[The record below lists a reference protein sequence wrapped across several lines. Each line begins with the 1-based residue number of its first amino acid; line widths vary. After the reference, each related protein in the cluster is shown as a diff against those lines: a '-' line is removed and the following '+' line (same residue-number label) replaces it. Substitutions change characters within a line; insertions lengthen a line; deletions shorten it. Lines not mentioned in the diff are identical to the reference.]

1 MVAAAGRVGQGEGSA
16 RDNPEG
22 RRPSAPPAGTSWTH
36 SASAGA
42 VVGARCF
49 DGGVTDWEGPLLL
62 LGGAGTGKT
71 TAVARAAVAEL
82 RAGRRP
88 LVLAP
93 GRAAASTLRNRI
105 AAEAGGVTQLTVTT
119 VHALA
124 RSLLDQYGAH
134 SDWRL
139 LTAPEQEFRVRE
151 LLAGETG
158 DRWPEVLRPALPTA
172 GFARQVRA
180 VLARARQL
188 GLDPEDVAELGAQA
202 GLPAWQAVGEFFAE
216 YLDVLD
222 AEQVLDYAELVHRA
236 RLLLGSPEVLS
247 ALRERFDAVVV
258 DDVTDLDPAQLGLLR
273 EIVPDGGRILATADP
288 LAAVNT
294 FRGAHPRVAA
304 EFPDIFVQADGSPAR
319 VEVLAQGH
327 RFGGELAAAI
337 VRLERRLPVAAPR
350 LAGELHPAD
359 RAGAVRVLHC
369 ASEAAQARAIAAEL
383 RRARIERAVDYREM
397 AVVTRSGRGLAEIA
411 RACAQAGVP
420 VSLAGD
426 EIALAQAQAV
436 RPLLLALEVAARGE
450 LHAGEA
456 VRLLGSPLG
465 GLDPA
470 ALRQAVR
477 QWRRAHPEV
486 RDALG
491 QVPAP
496 EEALAAAVNQPGWL
510 EEAEPTAARRRLA
523 RLAALL
529 AAARD
534 AVQAGERPDAVAWGL
549 WQGTRWPARLRAE
562 ALAGGASGRQAD
574 RDLDA
579 VSAFFEVAGEST
591 ASGVAGVHALL
602 EQVAA
607 QQIPADRERES
618 RIGSGGVALLT
629 AHRAKGREWELVI
642 VAGVQEGS
650 WPAVRRPSAVL
661 EPERLLSQAIGPR
674 PGARERLT
682 EERRLFRLAC
692 TRARGEL
699 IVTAAAGT
707 EGEADQ
713 PSRFLAELGVEP
725 EPAVADPPVTT
736 GGLVGMLRRALASPD
751 SAPPRR
757 MAAAAELAA
766 LAAERLDDDRPL
778 VPAADPAT
786 WWGVRELSSGSR
798 PTAGPIRLSP
808 SQVSALLTC
817 PRHYF
822 LSRQAHAD
830 PPPAVGASLGSVI
843 HLLVQHASTGALD
856 DAAVGDY
863 LDTAWQHLRFDTGWL
878 SAEERVE
885 AELSIG
891 RFLAWR
897 SGRET
902 EPLAV
907 EAPFDVEL
915 EVDGRQVSLVG
926 AVDRLERLPDG
937 RLQVIDFKTG
947 RAVPTRNEV
956 AGMDQLGI
964 YQLAVTEGGFAE
976 IAGPGADSAGA
987 SVVYLRHPSRQESLP
1002 REFAQDPLAQRP
1014 HLSDDPE
1021 EAGYPTWAHH
1031 RIAQAAA
1038 VVAEGSFGATPGLH
1052 CRRCPFAD
1060 SCPASGRGEQVLR

>member
-1 MVAAAGRVGQGEGSA
+1 MV
-16 RDNPEG
+16 
-22 RRPSAPPAGTSWTH
+22 
-36 SASAGA
+36 
-42 VVGARCF
+42 
-49 DGGVTDWEGPLLL
+49 GVRKWEDPLLVV
-62 LGGAGTGKT
+62 GGAGTGKT
-71 TAVARAAVAEL
+71 TVVALEAVAEL

-93 GRAAASTLRNRI
+93 DRAAASILRNRI
-105 AAEAGGVTQLTVTT
+105 ASDAGGVTQLTVTT
-119 VHALA
+119 IHALA
-124 RSLLDQYGAH
+124 RSLLDQYGQS

-151 LLAGETG
+151 LLAGAQG
-158 DRWPEVLRPALPTA
+158 DRWPEVLHPALPTA

-188 GLDPEDVAELGAQA
+188 GLDPADLTALGAEA

-236 RLLLGSPEVLS
+236 RLLLGSPQVLA
-247 ALRERFDAVVV
+247 ALRNRFDAVLV

-273 EIVPDGGRILATADP
+273 ELVPDGGRILATADP

-294 FRGAHPRVAA
+294 FRGAHPRIAA
-304 EFPDIFVQADGSPAR
+304 EFPAIFTRADGSPCR
-319 VEVLAQGH
+319 VEVLQQGH
-327 RFGGELAAAI
+327 RFGGRIAAA
-337 VRLERRLPVAAPR
+337 VARLEQRLPVPRAAVASTPR
-350 LAGELHPAD
+350 PAE

-369 ASEAAQARAIAAEL
+369 ASEGAAARAIAAEL
-383 RRARIERAVDYREM
+383 RRARIERGLDYREM
-397 AVVTRSGRGLAEIA
+397 AVLTRSGRGLAEIA
-411 RACAQAGVP
+411 RACAQAQVP
-420 VSLAGD
+420 VRLAGD

-450 LHAGEA
+450 LQPGEA
-456 VRLLGSPLG
+456 VRLLSSPLG
-465 GLDPA
+465 GFDPA
-470 ALRQAVR
+470 ALRQLVR
-477 QWRRAHPEV
+477 QWRQAHPES
-486 RDALG
+486 RDSLG
-491 QVPAP
+491 QVPAQ
-496 EEALAAAVNQPGWL
+496 EEVLATAVNRPGWL
-510 EEAEPTAARRRLA
+510 QVGDPTPVQQRLA
-523 RLAALL
+523 GVVALL
-529 AAARD
+529 AAARVG
-534 AVQAGERPDAVAWGL
+534 VQAGERPDTVAWRL

-579 VSAFFEVAGEST
+579 VGAFFEVAGEST
-591 ASGVAGVHALL
+591 ASGASGVRTLL
-602 EQVAA
+602 EQIAA

-618 RIGSGGVALLT
+618 RIGTGGVVLLT

-650 WPAVRRPSAVL
+650 WPAVRRLSAVL

-674 PGARERLT
+674 PAMRQRLAD
-682 EERRLFRLAC
+682 ERRLFRLAC
-692 TRARGEL
+692 TRARREL

-713 PSRFLAELGVEP
+713 PSRFLDELGVEP
-725 EPAVADPPVTT
+725 ESVVAGPPVTT
-736 GGLVGMLRRALASPD
+736 EGLVGMLRRALVSADSP
-751 SAPPRR
+751 PPRR
-757 MAAAAELAA
+757 LAAAVELGA
-766 LAAERLDDDRPL
+766 LAAERLQDDRPL

-786 WWGVRELSSGSR
+786 WWGVREASSGNR
-798 PTAGPIRLSP
+798 ATPGPIRLSP

-843 HLLVQHASTGALD
+843 HLLVQHASSGALD

-878 SAEERVE
+878 SAVERVE

-897 SGRET
+897 SGRNT

-907 EAPFDVEL
+907 EASFELDL
-915 EVDGRQVSLVG
+915 EVDRRQVTLVG

-937 RLQVIDFKTG
+937 RLQVVDFKTG
-947 RAVPTRNEV
+947 RTTPTRNEV

-964 YQLAVTEGGFAE
+964 YQLAVIEGGFEE
-976 IAGPGADSAGA
+976 IAGPRAESAGA
-987 SVVYLRHPSRQESLP
+987 AVVYLRHPSKPESQP
-1002 REFAQDPLAQRP
+1002 REFSQDPLTQRP

-1021 EAGYPTWAHH
+1021 EAGYPTWVHH
-1031 RIAQAAA
+1031 RISRAATI
-1038 VVAEGSFGATPGLH
+1038 VAEGTFGATPGTH

>member
-1 MVAAAGRVGQGEGSA
+1 MVAAAGCVGQGEGSA

-273 EIVPDGGRILATADP
+273 ELVPDGGRILATADP

-337 VRLERRLPVAAPR
+337 VRLEQRLPVAAPR

-359 RAGAVRVLHC
+359 RAGVVRVLHC

-534 AVQAGERPDAVAWGL
+534 GVQAGERPDAVAWGL

-736 GGLVGMLRRALASPD
+736 GGLVGMLRRALVSPD
-751 SAPPRR
+751 SAPARR

-878 SAEERVE
+878 SAVERVE

>member
-1 MVAAAGRVGQGEGSA
+1 MT
-16 RDNPEG
+16 N
-22 RRPSAPPAGTSWTH
+22 
-36 SASAGA
+36 
-42 VVGARCF
+42 
-49 DGGVTDWEGPLLL
+49 WEGPLLL
-62 LGGAGTGKT
+62 VGGAGTGKT

-88 LVLAP
+88 LVLAS

-105 AAEAGGVTQLTVTT
+105 AADAGGVTQLTVTT

-124 RSLLDQYGAH
+124 RTLLDQYGAL
-134 SDWRL
+134 DQYGELDQYGQPAGWRL

-151 LLAGETG
+151 LLAGDQG

-172 GFARQVRA
+172 GFARQVRG

-188 GLDPEDVAELGAQA
+188 GLDPEDVAALGAEA

-222 AEQVLDYAELVHRA
+222 AEQALDYAELVHRA
-236 RLLLGSPEVLS
+236 RLLLGSAEVLA
-247 ALRERFDAVVV
+247 ALRQRFDAVLV

-273 EIVPDGGRILATADP
+273 ELVPDGGRILATADP
-288 LAAVNT
+288 QAAVNT
-294 FRGAHPRVAA
+294 FRGAHPRIAA
-304 EFPDIFVQADGSPAR
+304 EFASIFTRSDGSPGE
-319 VEVLAQGH
+319 VELLEQGH
-327 RFGGELAAAI
+327 RCGGGLAAAI
-337 VRLERRLPVAAPR
+337 ARVEDRLPVAAPGLVGR
-350 LAGELHPAD
+350 ARPAG
-359 RAGAVRVLHC
+359 RRGSVRVLLC
-369 ASEAAQARAIAAEL
+369 ASEGAQARAIAAEL
-383 RRARIERAVDYREM
+383 RRARIERGIDYREM
-397 AVVTRSGRGLAEIA
+397 AVLTRSGAGLAGLA

-420 VSLAGD
+420 VTLAGD

-436 RPLLLALEVAARGE
+436 RPLLLALEVATRGALE
-450 LHAGEA
+450 PGEA
-456 VRLLGSPLG
+456 VRLLSSPLG
-465 GLDPA
+465 GFDPA
-470 ALRQAVR
+470 GLRQLVR
-477 QWRRAHPEV
+477 QWRQAHPEA

-491 QVPAP
+491 QVPAT
-496 EEALAAAVNQPGWL
+496 EEALARAVNEPGWL
-510 EEAEPTAARRRLA
+510 GVEEPSPVQRRLA
-523 RLAALL
+523 RLVELL
-529 AAARD
+529 AGARAAV
-534 AVQAGERPDAVAWGL
+534 AAEERPDQVAWRL
-549 WQGTRWPARLRAE
+549 WQGTGWPARLRAE
-562 ALAGGASGRQAD
+562 ALAGGASGRAAD

-579 VSAFFEVAGEST
+579 VAAFFDLAGEAT
-591 ASGVAGVHALL
+591 ATGAAGVHLLL

-618 RIGSGGVALLT
+618 RIGAGGVALLT
-629 AHRAKGREWELVI
+629 AHRAKGREWELVV

-650 WPAVRRPSAVL
+650 WPILRGVSAVL
-661 EPERLLSQAIGPR
+661 EPERLLSQAIGAR
-674 PGARERLT
+674 PDARQRLT
-682 EERRLFRLAC
+682 DERRLFRLAC

-725 EPAVADPPVTT
+725 ELVEPGPPVTPP
-736 GGLVGMLRRALASPD
+736 GLVGLLRGVLLSPD
-751 SAPPRR
+751 SAEPRR
-757 MAAAAELAA
+757 LAAAAELAA
-766 LAAERLDDDRPL
+766 LAAERDDHDRPL
-778 VPAADPAT
+778 VAAADPAT
-786 WWGVRELSSGSR
+786 WWGVRELSSGNR

-817 PRHYF
+817 PRRYF

-878 SAEERVE
+878 SAVERVE

-897 SGRET
+897 SGREV

-907 EAPFDVEL
+907 EQQFEINLP
-915 EVDGRQVSLVG
+915 VDGRDVEVVG

-937 RLQVIDFKTG
+937 RLQVVDFKTG
-947 RAVPTRNEV
+947 RTRPTSTEV

-964 YQLAVTEGGFAE
+964 YQLAVESGGFDGV
-976 IAGPGADSAGA
+976 AGPGAVSAGA
-987 SVVYLRHPSRQESLP
+987 SVVYLRHPGKPETLP
-1002 REFAQDPLAQRP
+1002 REFSQDPLGQRP
-1014 HLSDDPE
+1014 HLGDDPA
-1021 EAGYPTWAHH
+1021 EAGYPTWVHH

-1038 VVAEGSFGATPGLH
+1038 IVAEGSFGASPGGH
-1052 CRRCPFAD
+1052 CHRCPFAD

>member
-1 MVAAAGRVGQGEGSA
+1 
-16 RDNPEG
+16 
-22 RRPSAPPAGTSWTH
+22 
-36 SASAGA
+36 
-42 VVGARCF
+42 
-49 DGGVTDWEGPLLL
+49 
-62 LGGAGTGKT
+62 
-71 TAVARAAVAEL
+71 
-82 RAGRRP
+82 
-88 LVLAP
+88 
-93 GRAAASTLRNRI
+93 
-105 AAEAGGVTQLTVTT
+105 AGGVTQLAVTT

-124 RSLLDQYGAH
+124 RSVLDRYGEH
-134 SDWRL
+134 GDWRL

-151 LLAGETG
+151 LLAGDQG

-188 GLDPEDVAELGAQA
+188 GLDPEDVSALGAEA

-236 RLLLGSPEVLS
+236 RLLLASPEVLV
-247 ALRERFDAVVV
+247 ALRVRFDAVLV

-273 EIVPDGGRILATADP
+273 ELVPDGGRILATADP
-288 LAAVNT
+288 QAAVNT

-304 EFPDIFVQADGSPAR
+304 EFAAIFTQADGSPAR
-319 VEVLAQGH
+319 VEALEQGH
-327 RFGGELAAAI
+327 RFGGEIAAA
-337 VRLERRLPVAAPR
+337 VSRLEQRLPVASATIA
-350 LAGELHPAD
+350 AGLRPAD
-359 RAGAVRVLHC
+359 RAGGVRVLHC
-369 ASEAAQARAIAAEL
+369 ASEAVAARTIAAEL
-383 RRARIERAVDYREM
+383 RRARIERGLDYHEM

-411 RACAQAGVP
+411 RACALAQVP
-420 VSLAGD
+420 VRLAGD

-436 RPLLLALEVAARGE
+436 RPLLLALEVSARGR
-450 LHAGEA
+450 LQPGEA
-456 VRLLGSPLG
+456 IRLLSSPLG
-465 GLDPA
+465 GFDPA
-470 ALRQAVR
+470 ALRQLVR
-477 QWRRAHPEV
+477 QWRQAHPGA

-491 QVPAP
+491 QVPVP
-496 EEALAAAVNQPGWL
+496 EEVLAAAVNQPGWL
-510 EEAEPTAARRRLA
+510 QATDPTPVRRRLA
-523 RLAALL
+523 RLVELL
-529 AAARD
+529 TAARA
-534 AVQAGERPDAVAWGL
+534 AVEAGERPDAIAWQL

-579 VSAFFEVAGEST
+579 VAAFFEVAGESM
-591 ASGVAGVHALL
+591 ASGPAGVHALL
-602 EQVAA
+602 EQIAA

-642 VAGVQEGS
+642 VAGAQEGS
-650 WPAVRRPSAVL
+650 WPAVRQLSAVL

-674 PGARERLT
+674 PGARQRLT
-682 EERRLFRLAC
+682 DERRLFRLAC
-692 TRARGEL
+692 TRARSEL
-699 IVTAAAGT
+699 VVVTSAGT

-725 EPAVADPPVTT
+725 EAVMAGPPVTPE
-736 GGLVGMLRRALASPD
+736 GFVGTLRRALGSPD

-757 MAAAAELAA
+757 LAAAAELAA
-766 LAAERLDDDRPL
+766 LTAERLEDDRPL
-778 VPAADPAT
+778 VPAADPAN
-786 WWGVRELSSGSR
+786 WWGVREISSGH
-798 PTAGPIRLSP
+798 PQTVGPIRLSP

-822 LSRQAHAD
+822 LSRQARAD

-843 HLLVQHASTGALD
+843 HLLVQHAGTGALD
-856 DAAVGDY
+856 EAAVGDY
-863 LDTAWQHLRFDTGWL
+863 LDAAWQHLRFDTGWL
-878 SAEERVE
+878 SAVERVE

-897 SGRET
+897 SGRDT

-907 EAPFDVEL
+907 EAPFELDL
-915 EVDGRQVSLVG
+915 EVDGRQVNLVG

-937 RLQVIDFKTG
+937 RLEVVDFKTG
-947 RAVPTRNEV
+947 RTMPTRNEV

-964 YQLAVTEGGFAE
+964 YQLAVVEGGFEE
-976 IAGPGADSAGA
+976 IAGPRAGSAGA
-987 SVVYLRHPSRQESLP
+987 SVVYLRHPGRPEALP
-1002 REFAQDPLAQRP
+1002 REFSQDPLAQRP
-1014 HLSDDPE
+1014 HLGDDPE
-1021 EAGYPTWAHH
+1021 EAGYPTWVHH
-1031 RIAQAAA
+1031 RIARAAA
-1038 VVAEGSFGATPGLH
+1038 VVAEGRFGATPGTH